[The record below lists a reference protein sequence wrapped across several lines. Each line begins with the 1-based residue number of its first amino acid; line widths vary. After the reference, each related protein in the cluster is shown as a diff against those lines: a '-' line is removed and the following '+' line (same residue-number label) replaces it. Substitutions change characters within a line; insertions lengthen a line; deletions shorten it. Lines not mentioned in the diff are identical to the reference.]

1 MISIEYYSLFLK
13 GDPAKISKMKN
24 LIREDLRKTEIA
36 FFKADSEKDFK
47 SMRSELHKISPI
59 IFNLKYKEFLS
70 LIEQYKAYDQYSDEL
85 KNLNEQLRQYL
96 VQVYIFLEEI

>member
-24 LIREDLRKTEIA
+24 LIKEDLRKTEIA
-36 FFKADSEKDFK
+36 FFKADSERDFR

-59 IFNLKYKEFLS
+59 IFNLKYKDFLS
-70 LIEQYKAYDQYSDEL
+70 LIEQYKAYNQYSDEL
-85 KNLNEQLRQYL
+85 KNLNEQLKQYL
-96 VQVYIFLEEI
+96 VQVYTFLEEI

>member
-24 LIREDLRKTEIA
+24 LIKEDLRKTEIA
-36 FFKADSEKDFK
+36 FFKADSERDFR

-59 IFNLKYKEFLS
+59 IFNLKYKDFLS

-85 KNLNEQLRQYL
+85 KNLNEQLKQYL
-96 VQVYIFLEEI
+96 VQVYTFLEEI